1 MNRLCEYLTRQFF
14 LVFDRSA
21 LKIDAV
27 DIDFES
33 TIDNTDWYTYD
44 INC

>member
-14 LVFDRSA
+14 LVFDRNAS
-21 LKIDAV
+21 KIETV
-27 DIDFES
+27 NIDFES
-33 TIDNTDWYTYD
+33 TIDNIDWYIYD